1 MTIPELLDT
10 LSTLTTQIYVRAST
24 GRKKKTMPM
33 NVVLVFLVITEHN
46 KIGKEITVADLTT
59 LLGQSRTAVLDGV
72 YRLIDAKLIVQNPP
86 VPPTR
91 NRALELTADGVDLVI
106 TSLRE
111 STRTNP
117 VFPKLT

>member
-46 KIGKEITVADLTT
+46 KNGKEITVADLTT

-91 NRALELTADGVDLVI
+91 NRSLELTADGVDLVI